1 MMTLLQVELRKLNGS
16 LALLLAVVAPAL
28 PGVLA
33 ALSLIAADRSPQ
45 WASIFTG
52 FVLPIWS
59 LFLLPMVVAAF
70 TTLVG
75 QVEYRAGGW
84 DHLLALPIARWQLF
98 LAKAI
103 VVLAASAMM
112 TLLVLVFT
120 WLGATLG
127 GAVSGHSPA
136 GAVPWAKLAQ
146 MVLLLLAGTT
156 MLVVIQL
163 WVALRFASFVMP
175 LVVGIGGTLVAIA
188 VAMTRT
194 EQAAWFPWVLPL
206 KILNAPDPI
215 PFALLGGIGGLVLLA
230 LMIGHLSRH
239 SFR

>member
-1 MMTLLQVELRKLNGS
+1 MITLLQVELRKLNGS
-16 LALLLAVVAPAL
+16 LALLLAVLAPAL

-33 ALSLIAADRSPQ
+33 ALSLISADRSPR

-75 QVEYRAGGW
+75 QVEYRARGW
-84 DHLLALPIARWQLF
+84 DHLLALPIARWRLF
-98 LAKAI
+98 LAKAV
-103 VVLAASAMM
+103 VVLAATAMM
-112 TLLVLVFT
+112 TLLVLLFT
-120 WLGATLG
+120 WMGASLG
-127 GAVSGHSPA
+127 GAIGGHAPL
-136 GAVPWAKLAQ
+136 GAVPWAKLAWI
-146 MVLLLLAGTT
+146 VSLLMTGAT

-175 LVVGIGGTLVAIA
+175 LVVGIGGTLVAMA

-194 EQAAWFPWVLPL
+194 DQAAWFPWVLPL
-206 KILNAPDPI
+206 EILNAPDPI
-215 PFALLGGIGGLVLLA
+215 PFALFGGIGGLALLA

>member
-1 MMTLLQVELRKLNGS
+1 MITVLQVEIRKLNGS
-16 LALLLAVVAPAL
+16 LALLLAVLAPAL
-28 PGVLA
+28 PGLLA
-33 ALSLIAADRSPQ
+33 ALSLISTDRAPQ
-45 WASIFTG
+45 WESILTG

-75 QVEYRAGGW
+75 QIEYRARGW

-98 LAKAI
+98 LAKAV

-112 TLLVLVFT
+112 TLLVLLFAWV
-120 WLGATLG
+120 GASIG
-127 GAVSGHSPA
+127 GAIGGHTPL
-136 GAVPWAKLAQ
+136 GTLPWAKLART
-146 MVLLLLAGTT
+146 VLLLLAGST

-163 WVALRFASFVMP
+163 WAALRFASFVMP
-175 LVVGIGGTLVAIA
+175 LVVGIGGTLVAMA

-194 EQAAWFPWVLPL
+194 DQAAWFPWVLPL
-206 KILNAPDPI
+206 KILSAPNPV

-230 LMIGHLSRH
+230 IMVTDLSRH
-239 SFR
+239 SFK

>member
-33 ALSLIAADRSPQ
+33 ALSIISADRSPQ

-75 QVEYRAGGW
+75 QVEYRGRGW

-112 TLLVLVFT
+112 TLLVVLFT
-120 WLGATLG
+120 WLGASLG
-127 GAVSGHSPA
+127 GAISGHPPA
-136 GAVPWAKLAQ
+136 GAIPWAKLTR
-146 MVLLLLAGTT
+146 MVSLLFAGTT

-175 LVVGIGGTLVAIA
+175 LVVGIGGTLVAMA

-194 EQAAWFPWVLPL
+194 DQAAWFPWVLPL
-206 KILNAPDPI
+206 KILSASDPI
-215 PFALLGGIGGLVLLA
+215 PFALLGGIGGLALLA
-230 LMIGHLSRH
+230 VMIGHLSHH

>member
-1 MMTLLQVELRKLNGS
+1 MIAVLQVEIRKLNAS
-16 LALLLAVVAPAL
+16 LALLLAVLAPAL
-28 PGVLA
+28 PGLLA
-33 ALSLIAADRSPQ
+33 ALSLISTDRAPQ
-45 WASIFTG
+45 WESILTG

-59 LFLLPMVVAAF
+59 LFLFPMVVAAF

-75 QVEYRAGGW
+75 QIEYRARGW

-98 LAKAI
+98 LAKAV

-112 TLLVLVFT
+112 TLLVLLFAWVGASIGAAIGGHT
-120 WLGATLG
+120 PLGTLE
-127 GAVSGHSPA
+127 
-136 GAVPWAKLAQ
+136 WAKLART
-146 MVLLLLAGTT
+146 VLLLLAGST

-163 WVALRFASFVMP
+163 WAALRFASFVMP
-175 LVVGIGGTLVAIA
+175 LVVGIGGTLVAMA

-194 EQAAWFPWVLPL
+194 DQAAWFPWVLPL
-206 KILNAPDPI
+206 KILSAPNPV

-230 LMIGHLSRH
+230 IMVTDLSRH